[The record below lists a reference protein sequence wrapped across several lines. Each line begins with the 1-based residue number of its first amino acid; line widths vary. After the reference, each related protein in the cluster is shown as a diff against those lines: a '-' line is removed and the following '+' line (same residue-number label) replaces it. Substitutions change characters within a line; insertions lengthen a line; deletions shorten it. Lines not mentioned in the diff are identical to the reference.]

1 MGMQKEMMA
10 KCCAQS
16 DVVITTAQ
24 LFGRPAPRIVTDEM
38 IKSMKPGSVIVDL
51 AAETGGNVE
60 GAIPGKEE
68 VIHGVTV
75 MGASN
80 YPGEVAECASQ
91 LFGNNVL
98 NFIESYFDKYNK
110 TFKMDLSEE
119 IIKGCLMTHEGLTV
133 NEMYLNI
140 TKGK

>member
-1 MGMQKEMMA
+1 
-10 KCCAQS
+10 
-16 DVVITTAQ
+16 
-24 LFGRPAPRIVTDEM
+24 M
-38 IKSMKPGSVIVDL
+38 IKSMKPGSIIVDL

-60 GAIPGKEE
+60 GAVSGSDEM
-68 VIHGVTV
+68 IHGIRV

-80 YPGEVAECASQ
+80 YPGEVAECASL

-98 NFIESYFDKYNK
+98 NFIESYFEKESK
-110 TFKMDLSEE
+110 EFKLNLEDE
-119 IIKGCLMTHEGLTV
+119 IIKGCLMTHQGVTV